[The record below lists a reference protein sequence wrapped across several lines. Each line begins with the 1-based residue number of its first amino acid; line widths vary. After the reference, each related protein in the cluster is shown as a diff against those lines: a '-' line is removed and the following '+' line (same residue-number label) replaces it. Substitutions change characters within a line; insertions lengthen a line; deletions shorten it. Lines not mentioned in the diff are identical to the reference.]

1 MTEQST
7 RQHLDSV
14 NMTYTQHLL
23 HAWGMAF
30 ALFVHGLVP
39 RAYTTYVSDQIKK
52 VDKGC
57 K

>member
-30 ALFVHGLVP
+30 ALIVHGLVP